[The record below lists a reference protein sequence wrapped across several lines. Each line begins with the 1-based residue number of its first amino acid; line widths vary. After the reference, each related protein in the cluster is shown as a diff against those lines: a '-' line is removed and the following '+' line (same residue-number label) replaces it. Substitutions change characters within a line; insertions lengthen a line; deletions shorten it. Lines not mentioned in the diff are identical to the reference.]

1 MQEATAVNTIAQSIA
16 VSVILGSFT
25 ALAGCET
32 PPQRD
37 GAAATPVVQS
47 TDSESL
53 EADPLV
59 NDFVAQAQRD
69 VEHLMSLS
77 QRPANDTS
85 PQGTHP
91 RRRSDIQWNIP
102 GLRKPREAS
111 IPTPA
116 PPPPPVPVPEPS
128 QGSLA
133 ADQSKPT
140 APMLQPQTNRSTAN
154 EPPPDDRLREL
165 MVELSREA
173 YHQATFSDAPL
184 RHLLVIVAQ
193 AVLSPDR
200 QLQVDAIPGLTDQER
215 ELLSAMQTFYTNL
228 GLELAQSGDPEAL
241 PAAVAQLH
249 SNLTKEPQL
258 RLNHAALSSRV
269 SGFGAYDEFKRNEAG
284 RYAFLAHSSQQ
295 AVVYME
301 VEDFTSELN
310 ANGEWVT
317 ELSQQLV
324 IFSDRDGIPVW
335 RQQWQPVV
343 DVTKIRR
350 RDFYIVQVVTF
361 PEQLSVGR
369 YQLKI
374 SVRDEKSKAEA
385 EASLDLEMVADPSL
399 TTARVP

>member
-16 VSVILGSFT
+16 VSVILGALT
-25 ALAGCET
+25 ALTGCNMPSPRGGT
-32 PPQRD
+32 P
-37 GAAATPVVQS
+37 ATPVVQS
-47 TDSESL
+47 TDSESP

-77 QRPANDTS
+77 QRPANDDS
-85 PQGTHP
+85 PQAP
-91 RRRSDIQWNIP
+91 RPVRRSDIQWNLP
-102 GLRKPREAS
+102 GLYKPREAS

-116 PPPPPVPVPEPS
+116 PPPPPKPS

-133 ADQSKPT
+133 ADQSTSP
-140 APMLQPQTNRSTAN
+140 PPLLQPQTYRSTAN
-154 EPPPDDRLREL
+154 EPPLDDRLREL

-200 QLQVDAIPGLTDQER
+200 QLQVNAIPGLTDQER
-215 ELLSAMQTFYTNL
+215 ELLSAMQTFYTDL
-228 GLELAQSGDPEAL
+228 GQELAQSGDPEAL

-249 SNLTKEPQL
+249 RNLTKVPQL
-258 RLNHAALSSRV
+258 RLNHAVLSSRV

-284 RYAFLAHSSQQ
+284 RYAFLAHSRQQ

-301 VEDFTSELN
+301 IEDFTSELN

-343 DVTKIRR
+343 DVTKNRR
-350 RDFYIVQVVTF
+350 HDFYIVQVVTF
-361 PEQLSVGR
+361 PEQLSVGL

-374 SVRDEKSKAEA
+374 SVRDEKSQAEA
-385 EASLDLEMVADPSL
+385 EASLELEMVADQSL
-399 TTARVP
+399 TTARVPP

>member
-16 VSVILGSFT
+16 VSVIFGAFS

-32 PPQRD
+32 PPQSGGD
-37 GAAATPVVQS
+37 AAAPVVQS
-47 TDSESL
+47 TDSESP

-77 QRPANDTS
+77 QRPANDDSPQDTS
-85 PQGTHP
+85 PV
-91 RRRSDIQWNIP
+91 RRADIQWNLP
-102 GLRKPREAS
+102 GLYKPREVS

-116 PPPPPVPVPEPS
+116 PEPEPS

-133 ADQSKPT
+133 ADQSTPT
-140 APMLQPQTNRSTAN
+140 PPVSQPQTNQTTAI

-165 MVELSREA
+165 MVEFSREA
-173 YHQATFSDAPL
+173 YQHATYSDVPL

-200 QLQVDAIPGLTDQER
+200 QLQVDAIPGLTDRER
-215 ELLSAMQTFYTNL
+215 ELLSAMQTFYTKL
-228 GLELAQSGDPEAL
+228 GQELVRSGDPEAL
-241 PAAVAQLH
+241 PGAVAELH
-249 SNLTKEPQL
+249 RSLTKEPQL
-258 RLNHAALSSRV
+258 HLNHAALTSRV
-269 SGFGAYDEFKRNEAG
+269 SGFGAYDEFKTNDAG

-301 VEDFTSELN
+301 IEDFTSELN
-310 ANGEWVT
+310 ANAEWVT

-335 RQQWQPVV
+335 RQPWQPVV
-343 DVTKIRR
+343 DVTKNRR
-350 RDFYIVQVVTF
+350 HDFYIVQVVTF

-385 EASLDLEMVADPSL
+385 EASLEFEMVADPSL
-399 TTARVP
+399 TTAQVPP